1 MFEAVIAGMLMGLF
15 SIVIVA
21 VILILGRR
29 IEINILYGSII
40 FAFMLVTILLYKNK
54 FKRNRRKI
62 EEKYEK
68 NSIYGI

>member
-54 FKRNRRKI
+54 FKRNRRKNRGKI
-62 EEKYEK
+62 
-68 NSIYGI
+68 